1 MFETGLKEKVK
12 DGLVHHDKPESLHAL
27 IELSTRIDNR
37 LWERDDQKKYFRP
50 NMPNTKRQ
58 RGKFD
63 RDGDAIMTG
72 KVQDKPKD
80 KKTRG
85 WRQDGLSKEE
95 RQKRYDN
102 KACL

>member
-27 IELSTRIDNR
+27 IKLSTRINNR

-50 NMPNTKRQ
+50 NMPNIKRQ
-58 RGKFD
+58 RRRFD
-63 RDGDAIMTG
+63 RDGDAIITG

-85 WRQDGLSKEE
+85 
-95 RQKRYDN
+95 
-102 KACL
+102 